1 MGKSTEN
8 LFDHARQNTAQQ
20 PLAER
25 VRPQSLN
32 EIIGHSKVIGEHSP
46 MYRQVKNGHLPSIIF
61 WGPPGVGKTTLALLL
76 AAEAGF
82 RLESISAVSSGVK
95 EVKQIIE
102 TAANE
107 QRYYQKKTVLFID
120 EIHRFNKAQQDA
132 LLHAVEDGTLILIGA
147 TTENPS
153 FEVNA
158 PLLSRCQ
165 VLKLEE
171 LSAENLKEILRRA
184 MERDVLLS
192 RYSIEIEDMDLLLA
206 AGGGDA
212 RRTLNLLETT
222 FHLAEKEGH
231 TLRITRDLIKEAA
244 MQIPVVYDKKGE
256 YHYDTISAF
265 IKSVRGSD
273 PQGALYWLAAML
285 TGGEEPTFIARR
297 LIVLASEDIGNA
309 EPYAL
314 SLANACFEAVKNV
327 GMPEA
332 RIILAQVTTY
342 LASVPKSNAAYL
354 AIEAALEEIRV
365 NGVKPVPL
373 HLRNAPTKLMKQF
386 NYGREYQYPH
396 AFEEHYVAQQYL
408 PKEVEGKV
416 FYQPT
421 RQGREARLKEYLQR
435 KRETK
440 GDPEV

>member
-1 MGKSTEN
+1 MGKSTSN

-25 VRPQSLN
+25 VRPQSLQ
-32 EIIGHSKVIGEHSP
+32 EIVGHHKVIGAQSP
-46 MYRQVKNGHLPSIIF
+46 LYRQVKNGHLPSIIF

-82 RLESISAVSSGVK
+82 RFESISAVSSGVK
-95 EVKQIIE
+95 DVKQIIE
-102 TAANE
+102 TAASE

-165 VLKLEE
+165 VIKLEE
-171 LSAENLKEILRRA
+171 LSLENLKEILQRA
-184 MERDVLLS
+184 MERDILLS
-192 RYSIEIEDMDLLLA
+192 RYTIEIEDIDLLIA

-231 TLRITRDLIKEAA
+231 TLRITRELIKEAA

-273 PQGALYWLAAML
+273 PDGALYWLAAML
-285 TGGEEPTFIARR
+285 EGGEEPTFIARR

-314 SLANACFEAVKNV
+314 SLANACFEAVKNI

-332 RIILAQVTTY
+332 RIILSQVTTY
-342 LASVPKSNAAYL
+342 LAAVPKSNSAYL
-354 AIEAALEEIRV
+354 AIEAALEEIRT

-373 HLRNAPTKLMKQF
+373 HLRNAPTKLMKQL
-386 NYGREYQYPH
+386 NYGRGYQYPH
-396 AFEEHYVAQQYL
+396 SFEGHYVAQEYL
-408 PKEVEGKV
+408 PKELRGKV

-421 RQGREARLKEYLQR
+421 NQGREARLKEYLER
-435 KRETK
+435 KREKK
-440 GDPEV
+440 GDS

>member
-1 MGKSTEN
+1 MGKSTAN

-25 VRPQSLN
+25 VRPQSLQ
-32 EIIGHSKVIGEHSP
+32 EIVGHHKVIGAQSP
-46 MYRQVKNGHLPSIIF
+46 LYRQVKNGHLPSIIF

-82 RLESISAVSSGVK
+82 RFESISAVSSGVK
-95 EVKQIIE
+95 DVKQIIE
-102 TAANE
+102 TAASE

-165 VLKLEE
+165 VIKLEE
-171 LSAENLKEILRRA
+171 LSLENLKEILQRA
-184 MERDVLLS
+184 MERDILLS
-192 RYSIEIEDMDLLLA
+192 RYTIEIEDIDLLIA

-231 TLRITRDLIKEAA
+231 TLRITRELIKEAA

-273 PQGALYWLAAML
+273 PDGALYWLAAML
-285 TGGEEPTFIARR
+285 EGGEEPTFIARR

-314 SLANACFEAVKNV
+314 SLANACFEAVKNI

-332 RIILAQVTTY
+332 RIILSQVTTY
-342 LASVPKSNAAYL
+342 LAAVPKSNSAYL
-354 AIEAALEEIRV
+354 AIEAALEEIRT

-373 HLRNAPTKLMKQF
+373 HLRNAPTKLMKQL
-386 NYGREYQYPH
+386 NYGRGYQYPH
-396 AFEEHYVAQQYL
+396 SFEGHYVAQEYL
-408 PKEVEGKV
+408 PKELRGKV

-421 RQGREARLKEYLQR
+421 NQGREARLKEYLER
-435 KRETK
+435 KREKK
-440 GDPEV
+440 GDS